1 MPTEMN
7 TQRLALGLAEAPTAA
22 LIMRDP
28 RTEGALPVCRLIGSL
43 GVRPLGAAQTART
56 TPIGMMSNEAGL
68 VGGDSAGTFYGNPRL
83 QGAVEMLLA
92 AVDAKD
98 SYTGEHSRRVTRI
111 ALRLG
116 RAAGLSVPALRLL
129 EFAALTHDVGKIG
142 ISETTLRKPGGLT
155 AEEWVEMRRHPVVS
169 ADIVA
174 HLSDFREV
182 AAVVRHHHERYDGGG
197 YPDGLTA
204 ERIPYLA
211 RVIALADSFDAM
223 TTKRTYGSP
232 LAPAQAMEIVRE
244 NLGSQFDP
252 LLGRLFL
259 TLDADAVWSVARG
272 VHQPSRSLAFSHY
285 RGSRTA

>member
-1 MPTEMN
+1 MPAT
-7 TQRLALGLAEAPTAA
+7 AEAPTAT

-43 GVRPLGAAQTART
+43 GVRPLGEALSARSVHY
-56 TPIGMMSNEAGL
+56 GLEAGERDL
-68 VGGDSAGTFYGNPRL
+68 VGGDGAGTFNGNPLL

-98 SYTGEHSRRVTRI
+98 SYTGGHSRRVTRI

-116 RAAGLSVPALRLL
+116 RATGLSTPALRLL

-142 ISETTLRKPGGLT
+142 VPEATLRKAGGLT
-155 AEEWVEMRRHPVVS
+155 AKEWVEMRRHPVVS
-169 ADIVA
+169 AEIVA
-174 HLSDFREV
+174 HMSDFREV

-197 YPDGLTA
+197 YPDGLQA

-211 RVIALADSFDAM
+211 RIIALADTFDAM
-223 TTKRTYGSP
+223 TTKRTYGNP
-232 LAPAQAMEIVRE
+232 VAPAQAMEIIRE

-272 VHQPSRSLAFSHY
+272 MDSASRSPAFSRY

>member
-1 MPTEMN
+1 MPTGMN
-7 TQRLALGLAEAPTAA
+7 TQRMALGLAEAPTAA

-43 GVRPLGAAQTART
+43 GVRPLGDRYLTRGSHPDAKS
-56 TPIGMMSNEAGL
+56 GEAGL
-68 VGGDSAGTFYGNPRL
+68 VGGDSAGTFHGNPLL

-116 RAAGLSVPALRLL
+116 RAAGLSAPALRLL
-129 EFAALTHDVGKIG
+129 EFASLTHDVGKIG
-142 ISETTLRKPGGLT
+142 VPEATLRKPGGLT

-169 ADIVA
+169 AEIVA
-174 HLSDFREV
+174 HISDFREV

-197 YPDGLTA
+197 YPDGLQA

-223 TTKRTYGSP
+223 TSKRTYGSP
-232 LAPAQAMEIVRE
+232 LTPAQAMEIIRE

-259 TLDADAVWSVARG
+259 TLDAEAVWSVARG
-272 VHQPSRSLAFSHY
+272 VHPPSRSPAFSRY
-285 RGSRTA
+285 RGSRAA

>member
-1 MPTEMN
+1 M
-7 TQRLALGLAEAPTAA
+7 
-22 LIMRDP
+22 
-28 RTEGALPVCRLIGSL
+28 CRLIGSL
-43 GVRPLGAAQTART
+43 GVRPLGHTASARSSHY
-56 TPIGMMSNEAGL
+56 GESDL
-68 VGGDSAGTFYGNPRL
+68 VGGESAGTFHGNPLL

-116 RAAGLSVPALRLL
+116 RAAGLSAPALRLL
-129 EFAALTHDVGKIG
+129 EFASLTHDVGKIG
-142 ISETTLRKPGGLT
+142 VPEATLRKAGGLT

-169 ADIVA
+169 AEIVA
-174 HLSDFREV
+174 HISDFREV

-211 RVIALADSFDAM
+211 RVIALADTFDAM
-223 TTKRTYGSP
+223 TTKRTYGNP
-232 LAPAQAMEIVRE
+232 VAPAQAMEIIRE

-259 TLDADAVWSVARG
+259 TLDAEAVWSVARG
-272 VHQPSRSLAFSHY
+272 IHPPSRSPALSRY
-285 RGSRTA
+285 RGSRAA

>member
-1 MPTEMN
+1 MPTGIDSRRIMP
-7 TQRLALGLAEAPTAA
+7 ALAEAPTAT
-22 LIMRDP
+22 LMMRDP

-43 GVRPLGAAQTART
+43 GVRPLGRGQLGRYPQSTD
-56 TPIGMMSNEAGL
+56 GEGLAG
-68 VGGDSAGTFYGNPRL
+68 GESAGTFNGNPRL

-98 SYTGEHSRRVTRI
+98 SYTGDHSRRVTRI

-116 RAAGLSVPALRLL
+116 RAAGLSAPALRLL
-129 EFAALTHDVGKIG
+129 EFASLTHDVGKIG
-142 ISETTLRKPGGLT
+142 VSETTLRNPGRLT
-155 AEEWVEMRRHPVVS
+155 AEEWAEMRRHPVVS
-169 ADIVA
+169 AEIVA
-174 HLSDFREV
+174 HMSDFREV

-223 TTKRTYGSP
+223 TSKRSYGNP
-232 LAPAQAMEIVRE
+232 LAPSQAMEIIRE

-259 TLDADAVWSVARG
+259 TLDADTVWTVARG
-272 VHQPSRSLAFSHY
+272 IHPSSSSPAFSRY
-285 RGSRTA
+285 RGNHAA

>member
-1 MPTEMN
+1 MPTGIDSRRTMP
-7 TQRLALGLAEAPTAA
+7 TLAEAPTAT
-22 LIMRDP
+22 LVMRDP

-43 GVRPLGAAQTART
+43 GVRPLG
-56 TPIGMMSNEAGL
+56 EAGSARYSHPAEGEDL
-68 VGGDSAGTFYGNPRL
+68 VGGESAGTFHGNPLL

-98 SYTGEHSRRVTRI
+98 SYTGDHSRRVTRI

-116 RAAGLSVPALRLL
+116 RAAGLSASVLRLL

-142 ISETTLRKPGGLT
+142 VPESTLRKAGGLT
-155 AEEWVEMRRHPVVS
+155 AEEWAEMRRHPVVS
-169 ADIVA
+169 AEIVA
-174 HLSDFREV
+174 HISDFRDV

-223 TTKRTYGSP
+223 TTKRTYGNP
-232 LAPAQAMEIVRE
+232 VAPAQAMEIIRE

-272 VHQPSRSLAFSHY
+272 IHPRSGSPAFSRY